1 MRAILATLI
10 LMITSVAVAGLDWQ
24 VYRSEEGR
32 YSVQLPDAPAKASQG
47 IRSDRSTVNNV
58 VAVKTASGSFMVSY
72 VDSDTFD
79 DDRNKI
85 DAILDNACRGAAAN
99 AGGTTARV
107 ETVIRN
113 AFVGR
118 SVRFRGRD
126 GNEYRGLVFLAGTR
140 LYQAYASG
148 EQEWITGKDVDRFLN
163 SFRMW
168 K

>member
-1 MRAILATLI
+1 MRAIVTTVLTTIAALAF
-10 LMITSVAVAGLDWQ
+10 AQADWQ
-24 VYRSEEGR
+24 VYRSDDGR
-32 YSVQLPDAPAKASQG
+32 FSVQLPHAPAKASQNL
-47 IRSDRSTVNNV
+47 RAQTNNV
-58 VAVKTASGSFMVSY
+58 LAVKTDAGSYVVSY

-85 DAILDNACRGAAAN
+85 DSILDNACRGAANN
-99 AGGTTARV
+99 AGATTLRA

-113 AFVGR
+113 GFVGR

-126 GNEYRGLVFLAGTR
+126 GTSYRGLVFLAGTR

-148 EQEWITGKDVDRFLN
+148 SSEWAAGKDADRFLN

>member
-1 MRAILATLI
+1 MRVILTTIALFI
-10 LMITSVAVAGLDWQ
+10 AAAAFGEPDWQ
-24 VYRSEEGR
+24 VYRSDAGR
-32 YSVQLPDAPAKASQG
+32 YSVQLPEAPAKASQNL
-47 IRSDRSTVNNV
+47 RANTANNV
-58 VAVKTASGSFMVSY
+58 VALKTESGSFMVSY

-85 DAILDNACRGAAAN
+85 DAILDNACRGAASN
-99 AGGTTARV
+99 AGATTLRA

-113 AFVGR
+113 GFVGR

-126 GNEYRGLVFLAGTR
+126 GISYRGLVFLAGTR

-148 EQEWITGKDVDRFLN
+148 AAEWVAGKDVDRFLN
-163 SFRMW
+163 SLRMW

>member
-1 MRAILATLI
+1 MRAILTTVLI
-10 LMITSVAVAGLDWQ
+10 TIAGLAFAQADWQ
-24 VYRSEEGR
+24 VYRSDEGR
-32 YSVQLPDAPAKASQG
+32 FSVQLPQTPAKASQNL
-47 IRSDRSTVNNV
+47 RAQTANNV
-58 VAVKTASGSFMVSY
+58 LALKTDAGSYMVSY

-85 DAILDNACRGAAAN
+85 DAILDNACRGAANN
-99 AGGTTARV
+99 AGATTLRTDA
-107 ETVIRN
+107 VIRN
-113 AFVGR
+113 GFIGR

-126 GNEYRGLVFLAGTR
+126 GTSYRGLVFLAGTR

-148 EQEWITGKDVDRFLN
+148 SSEWAAGKDVDRFLN